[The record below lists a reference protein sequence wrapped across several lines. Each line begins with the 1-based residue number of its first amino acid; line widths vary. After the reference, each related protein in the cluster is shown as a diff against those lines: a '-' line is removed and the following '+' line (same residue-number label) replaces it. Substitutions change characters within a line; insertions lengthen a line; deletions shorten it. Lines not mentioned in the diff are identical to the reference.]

1 MNLQI
6 TDGTQPAQLLL
17 MLQLENSDRTQAQHF
32 AVVRYLMEDDIS
44 TYDLNSP
51 EYYNINLLNN
61 MKGPFKLYK
70 WEYEIEIQGRRRLRR
85 LLSPTLI
92 DMTTI
97 VSNAFLAPY
106 HCSKNILPVCKVPKF
121 SDRFWYVDRKFFDRS
136 GWDTVTT
143 INPDDYIIPG
153 VPNIIEENLRIG
165 SDLDSDGISDNSDDS
180 GVESNDDND
189 D

>member
-17 MLQLENSDRTQAQHF
+17 MLQLENSDRTKAQHF

-70 WEYEIEIQGRRRLRR
+70 WEYEYEL
-85 LLSPTLI
+85 
-92 DMTTI
+92 
-97 VSNAFLAPY
+97 
-106 HCSKNILPVCKVPKF
+106 
-121 SDRFWYVDRKFFDRS
+121 
-136 GWDTVTT
+136 
-143 INPDDYIIPG
+143 
-153 VPNIIEENLRIG
+153 
-165 SDLDSDGISDNSDDS
+165 
-180 GVESNDDND
+180 
-189 D
+189 